1 MAAVQGFE
9 IVIDQ
14 GFVQREVERIVES
27 KFFQELVK
35 QRATMKPSRFC
46 GGVVRDREKGN
57 RTCPIH

>member
-1 MAAVQGFE
+1 MVAIQRFE

-35 QRATMKPSRFC
+35 QVATMKRSRF
-46 GGVVRDREKGN
+46 GVIDVPKA
-57 RTCPIH
+57 